1 MVESLDRRNMC
12 VGLGALAVSAGGASA
27 QGLQQVSFDTSKPT
41 EGVKIPESKVA
52 EIAAA
57 PTITKTV
64 NKLFNNQPTIK
75 EPNAMQ
81 FTKDGK
87 LLVLD
92 QVDPNKIFELS
103 LDGKILRTVQT
114 EAMHGSGITVGDGG
128 AWWITST
135 KGINGSPPVTLKID
149 PATGKTLKRWVTPGW
164 GYYGGVTK
172 ERGSPS
178 GGHDVKWAGNG
189 KYWLAVPA
197 SGRIFLMEGET
208 GQVVR
213 SIPAPVL
220 RTHGLAIDG
229 DYLWSVGSDFWQI
242 HKVDTKDGKVVQ
254 KIQLTKGTDPAIHGL
269 EMRNGVIWYN
279 DAQSGWTL
287 NLT

>member
-1 MVESLDRRNMC
+1 
-12 VGLGALAVSAGGASA
+12 
-27 QGLQQVSFDTSKPT
+27 
-41 EGVKIPESKVA
+41 
-52 EIAAA
+52 
-57 PTITKTV
+57 
-64 NKLFNNQPTIK
+64 
-75 EPNAMQ
+75 
-81 FTKDGK
+81 
-87 LLVLD
+87 
-92 QVDPNKIFELS
+92 
-103 LDGKILRTVQT
+103 
-114 EAMHGSGITVGDGG
+114 
-128 AWWITST
+128 
-135 KGINGSPPVTLKID
+135 
-149 PATGKTLKRWVTPGW
+149 VTPGW

>member
-1 MVESLDRRNMC
+1 MC
-12 VGLGALAVSAGGASA
+12 VALGALAVSAGGASA

-64 NKLFNNQPTIK
+64 NKLFNNAPTIK

-164 GYYGGVTK
+164 GYYGGVTR